1 MELDP
6 ASASAQRRAFVVL
19 GGIFLALAPVAVYAR
34 LGTVVL
40 LIVTLAAQPSLKS
53 AMAALRS
60 LSASPLVRIGAL
72 LAAWAAVSLLWAPAP
87 NVVDL
92 VRVAVVPVM
101 GLLLITAIN
110 TLSAVETV
118 RLARLVMVAGLVMLA
133 LLAIEVWSHGAVF
146 RLIIPDPGP
155 QPPDAKSW
163 IVEVAA
169 RGAAVL
175 APTIFVFAF
184 LIYTRASY
192 TPNVRMACAVG
203 FVAVGLTVCHSSTMD
218 ASWVAVA
225 AGLVCFAVAVVA
237 PRLAL
242 VGVFGGLMVYA
253 VLAPVLSTYV
263 LTLDGVTNLGDPEW
277 VGTESRIGIW
287 HEASR
292 LIALKPLFG
301 HGFDSA
307 RALSAQAST
316 IPGTAWPA
324 LPLHPHN
331 GFLQIWLELGGVGI
345 AVMVALLAA
354 AARALWPMTGRHL
367 HLAISLATLTSTAV
381 IALISFGIW
390 QYWWLATWMFAA
402 ALLQVALRADLTQV

>member
-1 MELDP
+1 M
-6 ASASAQRRAFVVL
+6 VL
-19 GGIFLALAPVAVYAR
+19 GGVFLALAPVAVYAR
-34 LGTVVL
+34 LGTAVL

-60 LSASPLVRIGAL
+60 MSAGTLVRIGAL
-72 LAAWAAVSLLWAPAP
+72 LAAWAAVSLLWTPDP
-87 NVVDL
+87 RVVDL
-92 VRVAVVPVM
+92 LRVAVVPVI
-101 GLLLITAIN
+101 GLLLIAAIN
-110 TLSAVETV
+110 TLPAAEIF
-118 RLARLVMVAGLVMLA
+118 RLGRLGMIAGLVMLA
-133 LLAIEVWSHGAVF
+133 LLALEVWSHGAVF

-184 LIYTRASY
+184 LIYTHTPYAPKLRA
-192 TPNVRMACAVG
+192 AWAIA
-203 FVAVGLTVCHSSTMD
+203 FVAVGLAVCHSSTMD

-225 AGLVCFAVAVVA
+225 AGVLGFAVAMVA

-253 VLAPVLSTYV
+253 LLAPVLSTYV

-287 HEASR
+287 HEAAR

-316 IPGTAWPA
+316 IPGTPWPA

-345 AVMVALLAA
+345 AMTIALLAA
-354 AARALWPMTGRHL
+354 AARAWWPMTARPM
-367 HLAISLATLTSTAV
+367 HLAVSLATLTSTAV
-381 IALISFGIW
+381 IALISFGLW

-402 ALLQVALRADLTQV
+402 ALLQVALRADITRL